1 MKVET
6 LLNLATVVFRQKF
19 RENCPDSSLSNLS
32 PDAFN
37 HLVQAF
43 KSAFSACGT
52 EALKAYVESCDEKA
66 DVLAS
71 PGGPVRFK
79 MVCNKEFLTPFGWV
93 GVNRRLYQA
102 DASGVSFVPIDEK
115 WDMRNESLTPLVR
128 EVLHFAS
135 GHDTPGEVAILLEK
149 CALFT
154 PSRTAILHANESF
167 GAFLKV
173 HGESVLAKVREKEGV
188 PRLTK
193 AMVVS
198 LDGVNVLMHETG
210 KKRGPKQRKPMN
222 NPSEETPTSYQNA
235 MVGSVSLYRSPEKE
249 EKGPHRLSSRYVAR
263 MPEDGFAGFRSR
275 LEVEVA
281 STVTKLPPGCHK
293 VLLCDGSRA
302 LWNYVDGNTFYN
314 RYLKVVDYFHATEYL
329 AKAAEAAYGSATYD
343 SQGWFRKWKERL
355 LTERGAAEKVLRA
368 MGYLLKTSK
377 LKGER
382 RKELLT
388 ARRFFRNNMHRMKYS
403 WFHNRGLPVGSG
415 VVEAACKSVVK
426 ARMCRSGMRWTHGGG
441 QTILTL
447 RSLIKSNRWEE
458 CWGEFQAFR
467 LAA

>member
-6 LLNLATVVFRQKF
+6 LLNLATTVFRQKL
-19 RENCPDSSLSNLS
+19 RENCPESSLPDLS

-37 HLVQAF
+37 HLVQSF
-43 KSAFSACGT
+43 KLAFSACGT
-52 EALKAYVESCDEKA
+52 EALKAYLESCDEKS
-66 DVLAS
+66 DVLTTS
-71 PGGPVRFK
+71 GGPVRFK

-93 GVNRRLYQA
+93 GVERRLYQA
-102 DASGVSFVPIDEK
+102 DAGGVSFVPIDEK

-135 GHDTPGEVAILLEK
+135 GQDTPGEVEMLLEK

-154 PSRTAILHANESF
+154 PSRTAILHANEGF
-167 GAFLKV
+167 GTFWKI
-173 HGESVLAKVREKEGV
+173 HGETIVAKVREKEIV
-188 PRLTK
+188 PSFTK

-198 LDGVNVLMHETG
+198 LDGVNVLMHEPG
-210 KKRGPKQRKPMN
+210 KKRGRKKRKPMD

-235 MVGSVSLYRSPEKE
+235 MVGSVSLHRSPEKD
-249 EKGPHRLSSRYVAR
+249 EKGPQRLSSRYIAQ
-263 MPEDGFAGFRSR
+263 MPEDGFVEFRSR
-275 LEVEVA
+275 LEAEV
-281 STVTKLPPGCHK
+281 SDTVKKLPPRCHR
-293 VLLCDGSRA
+293 VLLLDGSRA
-302 LWNYVDGNTFYN
+302 LWNYVDGNPQYH

-355 LTERGAAEKVLRA
+355 LTERGAAEKVIRA
-368 MGYLLKTSK
+368 MGYLLRTSK
-377 LKGER
+377 PKGER
-382 RKELLT
+382 RRELLS
-388 ARRFFRNNMHRMKYS
+388 ARRFFRNNVHRMKYS
-403 WFHNRGLPVGSG
+403 WFNARGLPVGSG

-426 ARMCRSGMRWTHGGG
+426 ARMCRSGMRWTQGGG
-441 QTILTL
+441 QTILSL

-458 CWGEFQAFR
+458 CWKECQARR